1 MRKLFE
7 RLYARLPLDF
17 RVLYRLFLLRVIDL
31 EALSIQADIPRFLGQ
46 FAGVLMM
53 LSMVHT
59 VGIYVSLAL
68 SRTPEGFLA
77 VSWYFEHYLIA
88 TMMLVV
94 GLFTVIAW
102 DSTFPDRRDAMILAP
117 LPVASR
123 TVLFAKV
130 LSSCSIWFLAVLTLN
145 FAPGFVLPLLVGYA
159 HSGFLGFLRCL
170 LAYWFTMIAASGFVY
185 GSVLTIQGLSALL
198 LPRHLF
204 LRLSA
209 VLQLAA
215 FALFLGVYFLQPS
228 LSSPPVL
235 AEPRNQW
242 IFASS
247 PSFWFFAL
255 FNQLNGTLPP
265 ELAWLAHRAWIGLA
279 IVFVGSLVS
288 LVLCYMHTMQKTI
301 EQPDLVPGAGGTHW
315 TPRLGN
321 SLTKAIVFFTLRSLV
336 RSRQH
341 RVAYAFYL
349 AIVCAIALSIVRGE
363 LAAPAHGPVASGFLM
378 STFMM
383 MLFAV
388 VGLSRV
394 FALPISLN
402 ANWVLR
408 IAQLRPTEQYFAATR
423 KSLLLIGVLPWWIVS
438 AALSLWFRPPHQ
450 VMEHLAILALL
461 GSVLADLSLI
471 GFSKVPFT
479 CSYLP
484 GKSNIQYVFWFFA
497 LAVIPFAAS
506 GAKYELHAL
515 NHPRELVSLGIGL
528 SVAACG
534 LWAFNRHRAKS
545 GVLYYEELP
554 EEIITTLGLMPPQ
567 TLSGSV
573 IGDRFETKH
582 GC

>member
-1 MRKLFE
+1 MRKLIE
-7 RLYARLPLDF
+7 PLIARLPLDS
-17 RVLYRLFLLRVIDL
+17 RILYRQFLLRVIDL

-59 VGIYVSLAL
+59 VGLYVSLV
-68 SRTPEGFLA
+68 STRSPEEFLA
-77 VSWYFEHYLIA
+77 VSWYFEHYFIA

-117 LPVASR
+117 LPIASR
-123 TVLFAKV
+123 TVLFAKIA
-130 LSSCSIWFLAVLTLN
+130 SSCSIWLLAVLTLN
-145 FAPGFVLPLLVGYA
+145 FASGFVLPLVLGYA
-159 HSGFLGFLRCL
+159 HGGLLGFFRYLA
-170 LAYWFTMIAASGFVY
+170 AYWFAMLAASGFVY
-185 GSVLTIQGLSALL
+185 GSVLTVQGLTALL
-198 LPRHLF
+198 LPRRLF

-209 VLQLAA
+209 ILQLAA
-215 FALFLGVYFLQPS
+215 FGIFLGVYFLQPS

-235 AEPRNQW
+235 AEPQNQW

-265 ELAWLAHRAWIGLA
+265 ALGWLAHRAWIGLGLVTA
-279 IVFVGSLVS
+279 GSLAS
-288 LVLCYMHTMQKTI
+288 LLFCYIHTMQKTI
-301 EQPDLVPGAGGTHW
+301 EQPDLVPGARGPHW

-321 SLTKAIVFFTLRSLV
+321 SLTMAIVYFTLRSLV

-349 AIVCAIALSIVRGE
+349 AIVCAIALSVARGA
-363 LAAPAHGPVASGFLM
+363 LTARAPVPLTSGFLM

-394 FALPISLN
+394 FALPISLT

-408 IAQLRPTEQYFAATR
+408 IAQLRPTEKYFAATR
-423 KSLLLIGVLPWWIVS
+423 LSLLLIAVVPWWIV
-438 AALSLWFRPPHQ
+438 AAILSLSFRPAHQ
-450 VMEHLAILALL
+450 VVAHLAILGGL
-461 GSVLADLSLI
+461 GSILADLSLI
-471 GFSKVPFT
+471 EFFKVPFT

-497 LAVIPFAAS
+497 MVIIPLVASAANR
-506 GAKYELHAL
+506 ELHAL
-515 NHPRELVSLGIGL
+515 NHPRELAPLGIVL
-528 SVAACG
+528 LAAASG
-534 LWAFNRHRAKS
+534 MWAFNRYRAKS

-554 EEIITTLGLMPPQ
+554 EEVITTLGL
-567 TLSGSV
+567 LSPRSFV
-573 IGDRFETKH
+573 TPGDSYTEVTH
-582 GC
+582 ES

>member
-1 MRKLFE
+1 MHKLIE
-7 RLYARLPLDF
+7 WVIAHLPLDL
-17 RVLYRLFLLRVIDL
+17 RILYRQFLLRVIDL

-59 VGIYVSLAL
+59 VGFYVSLTITRSPA
-68 SRTPEGFLA
+68 EFLA
-77 VSWYFEHYLIA
+77 VSWYFEHYFIA

-117 LPVASR
+117 LPIASR
-123 TVLFAKV
+123 TILFAKIA
-130 LSSCSIWFLAVLTLN
+130 SSCSIWFLAIVTLN
-145 FAPGFVLPLLVGYA
+145 FASGSVLTLLVGYA
-159 HSGFLGFLRCL
+159 HSGFFGFLRCL
-170 LAYWFTMIAASGFVY
+170 AAYWFTMVAASGFVY
-185 GSVLTIQGLSALL
+185 GSVLTVQGFTALL
-198 LPRHLF
+198 LPRRLF

-209 VLQLAA
+209 ILQLFA
-215 FALFLGVYFLQPS
+215 FGLFLGVYFLQPS

-235 AEPRNQW
+235 AEPGNQW

-265 ELAWLAHRAWIGLA
+265 ALSWLAYRAWIGLA
-279 IVFVGSLVS
+279 VVFVGSLAS
-288 LVLCYMHTMQKTI
+288 LLLCYIHTMQKTI
-301 EQPDLVPGAGGTHW
+301 EQPDLVPGARGFHW
-315 TPRLGN
+315 APRLGS
-321 SLTKAIVFFTLRSLV
+321 SLTTAIGYFTIRSLI

-349 AIVCAIALSIVRGE
+349 AIVFAIALSVARGT
-363 LAAPAHGPVASGFLM
+363 LAAPAPGPVTREFLI

-394 FALPISLN
+394 FSLPISLT

-408 IAQLRPTEQYFAATR
+408 IAQPRPTEKYFAATR
-423 KSLLLIGVLPWWIVS
+423 HSSLLIAVLPWWVVS
-438 AALSLWFRPPHQ
+438 AILSFSFRPAHQ
-450 VMEHLAILALL
+450 VVVHLVVLAVL
-461 GSVLADLSLI
+461 GSILADLSLI

-479 CSYLP
+479 CSFLP

-497 LAVIPFAAS
+497 IAVIPIVASAAN
-506 GAKYELHAL
+506 YELHAL
-515 NHPRELVSLGIGL
+515 NHPRELFRLGIGL
-528 SVAACG
+528 GAVAWG
-534 LWAFNRHRAKS
+534 LWALNRHRAKS
-545 GVLYYEELP
+545 AVLYYEELP
-554 EEIITTLGLMPPQ
+554 EEVITTLGLIPPRAWVGQ
-567 TLSGSV
+567 GEGYTDIKRES
-573 IGDRFETKH
+573 
-582 GC
+582 

>member
-1 MRKLFE
+1 MRRLIE
-7 RLYARLPLDF
+7 RLCAHLPLDF
-17 RVLYRLFLLRVIDL
+17 RILYRQFLLRVIDL
-31 EALSIQADIPRFLGQ
+31 DALSIQADIPRFLGQ

-53 LSMVHT
+53 LSMLHT
-59 VGIYVSLAL
+59 LVFYVCLVSTR
-68 SRTPEGFLA
+68 SSHDFLP

-117 LPVASR
+117 LPIATR
-123 TVLFAKV
+123 TVLFSKV
-130 LSSCSIWFLAVLTLN
+130 AASSSIWLLAVLTLN
-145 FAPGFVLPLLVGYA
+145 FASGFVLPLLLGYA
-159 HSGFLGFLRCL
+159 HNGFFGFLRCL
-170 LAYWFTMIAASGFVY
+170 AAYWFTMIAASGFVY
-185 GSVLTIQGLSALL
+185 GSVLTIQGLAALL
-198 LPRHLF
+198 LPRRLF

-209 VLQLAA
+209 ILQLAA
-215 FALFLGVYFLQPS
+215 FGLFLGVYFLQPS

-235 AEPRNQW
+235 AETRNQW

-265 ELAWLAHRAWIGLA
+265 ELSWLAHRAWIGLA
-279 IVFVGSLVS
+279 VVFVGSFAS
-288 LVLCYMHTMQKTI
+288 LLLSYMHTMQKTI
-301 EQPDLVPGAGGTHW
+301 DQPDLVPGARGFHW
-315 TPRLGN
+315 TPRLVS
-321 SLTKAIVFFTLRSLV
+321 SLTTAIVLFTIRSLV

-349 AIVCAIALSIVRGE
+349 AIVCAIALSVVRGR
-363 LAAPAHGPVASGFLM
+363 LATPTHSLVTRGFLM

-394 FALPISLN
+394 FSLPISLT

-408 IAQLRPTEQYFAATR
+408 IAQLRPTEKYFAATR
-423 KSLLLIGVLPWWIVS
+423 QSLLLIAVLPWWIV
-438 AALSLWFRPPHQ
+438 AAVLSISFRPPLQ
-450 VMEHLAILALL
+450 VITHLVVLSVV
-461 GSVLADLSLI
+461 GSILADLSLI

-497 LAVIPFAAS
+497 MAVIPMVSLAADH
-506 GAKYELHAL
+506 ELHAL
-515 NHPRELVSLGIGL
+515 NHPRELIGL
-528 SVAACG
+528 GFVLGTAAWG
-534 LWAFNRHRAKS
+534 LWLLTAIEQNRRSSTMRSFLK
-545 GVLYYEELP
+545 
-554 EEIITTLGLMPPQ
+554 
-567 TLSGSV
+567 
-573 IGDRFETKH
+573 K
-582 GC
+582 